1 MAFAYPD
8 MLETVKDRQWS
19 LADIDW
25 DAPGAELITAE
36 QRPRLAAF
44 MADLV
49 WIEHVGAR
57 GFAALT
63 RKAPPGALREIYRY
77 FHAEEQKH
85 ANAELALMRRW
96 GMLPEDA
103 GSDGGVRGPSVVTQA
118 ASSGPD
124 APAAV
129 SDGGVRGP
137 SVVTQA
143 ASSGP
148 DAPAA
153 MPVPNNN
160 IRLVIE
166 WLDRYGDDLSL
177 PVLGTVIPS
186 LETALDGALVRF
198 LLDEVQD
205 PLCHEVFRHIN
216 SDESRHLAVGF
227 QVLEQLGAGPMRRLA
242 IETAGFALRPTF
254 ALGAVLYA
262 PLLSRMAANIV
273 ALGLDE
279 EKLWNAVRRY
289 ETLGDRKP
297 DIRRV
302 PLYHVVRYHARMT
315 IHRVQPMQ
323 LAVDLLNVG
332 IDRIPA
338 RLFGAPPSWSRELT
352 YDPVAK

>member
-8 MLETVKDRQWS
+8 MLATIKDRQWA

-25 DAPGAELITAE
+25 DAPGADLITAE

-63 RKAPPGALREIYRY
+63 RKAPPGSLREIYRY

-96 GMLPEDA
+96 GMLPET
-103 GSDGGVRGPSVVTQA
+103 GSSG
-118 ASSGPD
+118 ASS
-124 APAAV
+124 
-129 SDGGVRGP
+129 
-137 SVVTQA
+137 
-143 ASSGP
+143 
-148 DAPAA
+148 A

-166 WLDRYGDDLSL
+166 WLDRYADDLTL

-186 LETALDGALVRF
+186 LETALDGALVKF
-198 LLDEVQD
+198 LLDEVRD

-242 IETAGFALRPTF
+242 IETAGFALRPSF
-254 ALGAVLYA
+254 ALGALLYA

-289 ETLGDRKP
+289 ETVGDRSP
-297 DIRRV
+297 AIRRL
-302 PLYHVVRYHARMT
+302 PLYHVVRHHARMT

-323 LAVDLLNVG
+323 LAVDALNLG
-332 IDRIPA
+332 IDRLPV
-338 RLFGAPPSWSRELT
+338 RLFGPPPSWSRALT
-352 YDPVAK
+352 YEPVAK

>member
-1 MAFAYPD
+1 MTFAYPD
-8 MLETVKDRQWS
+8 MLATVQDRQWA

-36 QRPRLAAF
+36 QRPRLASF

-63 RKAPPGALREIYRY
+63 RKAPPGALREVYRY

-96 GMLPEDA
+96 GMLLD
-103 GSDGGVRGPSVVTQA
+103 DG
-118 ASSGPD
+118 
-124 APAAV
+124 
-129 SDGGVRGP
+129 
-137 SVVTQA
+137 
-143 ASSGP
+143 
-148 DAPAA
+148 

-198 LLDEVQD
+198 LLDEVRD

-227 QVLEQLGAGPMRRLA
+227 QVLEQLGAGPVRRLA
-242 IETAGFALRPTF
+242 IETAAIALRPSFT
-254 ALGAVLYA
+254 LGALLYA

-289 ETLGDRKP
+289 EAVGDRKP
-297 DIRRV
+297 AIRRV

-315 IHRVQPMQ
+315 IHRVQPIQ
-323 LAVDLLNVG
+323 LAVDALNLG
-332 IDRIPA
+332 IERIPA

-352 YDPVAK
+352 YEPVAK